1 MVEIVR
7 LSPAVLA
14 ALAAGD
20 RAAVD
25 ALAPVPLGESLTG
38 PHHRPLWQRR
48 DRQVRADPADADWVT
63 GVVWDPVRAV
73 AVGRAGFHGPPDGAG
88 MVEVG
93 YEIDPP
99 YRRQGYAR
107 AALRLLLARAARE
120 PAVTVVRASV
130 RPDNT
135 PSMLLVT
142 AHGFVPVGE
151 QWDDE
156 DGLETVLEVASRP

>member
-1 MVEIVR
+1 MIEIIP
-7 LSPAVLA
+7 LGPAALA

-20 RAAVD
+20 RAA
-25 ALAPVPLGESLTG
+25 AEAAAPVPLGPTLAG

-48 DRQVRADPADADWVT
+48 DRQVRADPAAADWVT
-63 GVVWDPVRAV
+63 GVVWDPERAV

-120 PAVTVVRASV
+120 PAVRVVRASV

-135 PSMLLVT
+135 ASLALVT
-142 AHGFVPVGE
+142 EHGFVPVGE

-156 DGLETVLEVASRP
+156 DGLETVLEVASGP